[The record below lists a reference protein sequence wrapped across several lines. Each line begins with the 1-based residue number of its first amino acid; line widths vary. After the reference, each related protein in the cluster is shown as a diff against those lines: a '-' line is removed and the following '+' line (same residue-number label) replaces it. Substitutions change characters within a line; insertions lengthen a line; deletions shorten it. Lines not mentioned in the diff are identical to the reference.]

1 MKKLKLSEI
10 ADEFTVIS
18 SESSLFYNTETG
30 EFEYYSGYMDLG
42 DDDIEKYENGIYIAA
57 PSQWD
62 LDEYSI
68 MEEFV
73 GTVADPYKNELL
85 SVAIEGKGAFR
96 RFKDTLYRVDLT
108 DLWYTFKNNAF
119 IEIAREW
126 CEGNGIEYV
135 QNATANASDSDLKKD

>member
-1 MKKLKLSEI
+1 MKKLKLNEI
-10 ADEFTVIS
+10 ADEFTMIN

-30 EFEYYSGYMDLG
+30 KFEYYGEYMDLG
-42 DDDIEKYENGIYIAA
+42 DDDIEKYEDDIYIAA

-62 LDEYSI
+62 LDEYNI

-73 GTVADPYKNELL
+73 GAVTDPHKNELL
-85 SVAIEGKGAFR
+85 SVAIEGRGAFR
-96 RFKDTLYRVDLT
+96 RFKDTLYRVDLI

-126 CEGNGIEYV
+126 CERNGIEYV
-135 QNATANASDSDLKKD
+135 ENATANV